1 VCYDPNEDFR
11 MVATLRNHVNLL
23 HRSQLLAMNTSIK
36 PKLKPAPP
44 APQEQ
49 PPQKRLK
56 AANAV
61 GRVIAKEKEESTS
74 ELNHM
79 AVLGGLGLLVHIS
92 EIGETVSSIQ
102 QTVVGDSSDA
112 VAVDPRD
119 QVDPRKR
126 FLPR

>member
-1 VCYDPNEDFR
+1 
-11 MVATLRNHVNLL
+11 
-23 HRSQLLAMNTSIK
+23 MNASIK
-36 PKLKPAPP
+36 PKLKPARPV
-44 APQEQ
+44 
-49 PPQKRLK
+49 PQKQPADSLQK
-56 AANAV
+56 VANAV
-61 GRVIAKEKEESTS
+61 GRVVAQEKEESTN
-74 ELNHM
+74 ELNHL

-102 QTVVGDSSDA
+102 QTVVGDSNDA